1 MLVFHPRHPLYVVA
15 LSDAPYAVGQ
25 RTNALLRMRFLQA
38 LGSTVLWTVIAI
50 VIVAVVF
57 EILDK
62 RYRLMDEIFK
72 ENSIA
77 AAILAGSFVIGIF
90 YTVAQIVIH

>member
-1 MLVFHPRHPLYVVA
+1 MPDEVV
-15 LSDAPYAVGQ
+15 
-25 RTNALLRMRFLQA
+25 RFFQA
-38 LGSTVLWTVIAI
+38 LASTVLWSVVSI
-50 VIVAVVF
+50 VLVAVVF

-62 RYRLMDEIFK
+62 RYHLMDEIFK
-72 ENSIA
+72 ENSVA